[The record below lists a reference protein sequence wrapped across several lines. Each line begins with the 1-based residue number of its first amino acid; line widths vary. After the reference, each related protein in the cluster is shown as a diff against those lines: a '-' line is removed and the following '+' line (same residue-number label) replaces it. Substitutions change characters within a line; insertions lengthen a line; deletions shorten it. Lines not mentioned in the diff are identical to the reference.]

1 GAECCRS
8 MMHSAMKSRQSNA
21 AGRILPAAN
30 LFGWKTCNVNWDLA
44 LSRVADR
51 SFRSMPA
58 NDRNRVNA
66 ALNAMKG
73 DPFSGDVTA
82 LKGEYRGLF
91 RRRVGSWRLIFR
103 SEEHTSELQSRVDLV
118 CR

>member
-1 GAECCRS
+1 V
-8 MMHSAMKSRQSNA
+8 A
-21 AGRILPAAN
+21 A
-30 LFGWKTCNVNWDLA
+30 
-44 LSRVADR
+44 R

-58 NDRNRVNA
+58 NDRSRVNA

-91 RRRVGSWRLIFR
+91 RRRVGSWRLIFELDRQRHLIMVHDILRR
-103 SEEHTSELQSRVDLV
+103 SSRTY
-118 CR
+118 